1 MLLKKTLIHL
11 AHASF
16 IAFLRQFISMKI
28 CFAGVFF
35 LISKTVSTIKKH
47 LTLDLDLDI
56 ELDFVLIGISSSLRD
71 YRLCH
76 FLYKHVG
83 LAFIRGKEDYIDH
96 KGYAKE
102 KDKDEM
108 DYHIVYDRNKQ
119 KKLVKHHFSIY
130 RFCDSN
136 FEFEFYLINNRS
148 LEGTLLLSELPDFD
162 YFLIVKHYID
172 QEDLRALLEDIKGIN
187 EVMLTKKLEPAS
199 LKSKENLIF

>member
-1 MLLKKTLIHL
+1 M
-11 AHASF
+11 
-16 IAFLRQFISMKI
+16 
-28 CFAGVFF
+28 
-35 LISKTVSTIKKH
+35 STIKRH
-47 LTLDLDLDI
+47 LTL
-56 ELDFVLIGISSSLRD
+56 ELDFDTELDFILIGISSSLRD

-83 LAFIRGKEDYIDH
+83 LAFARGKEDYVDH
-96 KGYAKE
+96 KGYIKE

-119 KKLVKHHFSIY
+119 KTLVKHYFTIY
-130 RFCDSN
+130 RFCDPN

-148 LEGTLLLSELPDFD
+148 LEGTSLIPELPNFD

-172 QEDLRALLEDIKGIN
+172 QEDIRALLEQIKGIN
-187 EVMLTKKLEPAS
+187 EVMLAKKLAPAS